1 MIMRNH
7 TQATRRSLFSFGTLR
22 IALALLA
29 AVIFIGLAGFA
40 CGDSDDDDEHADDTN
55 GDEHDADLDDLDPN
69 AYLEVEPKD
78 ALFLMEMSSFAFA
91 PEDLQVE
98 VGEVVEIAIQNSEM
112 VLHDFTIDDIDADVH
127 ISYLGGTGQHAHEET
142 AKEADVHFALT
153 EPASGVVHLKI
164 NEPGEYVFYCSVPGH
179 QQQGMEG
186 TLIVTE
192 G

>member
-1 MIMRNH
+1 MRNH
-7 TQATRRSLFSFGTLR
+7 TQATHRSLFSFGTFR

-40 CGDSDDDDEHADDTN
+40 CGDSDDADEHADDTN

-69 AYLEVEPKD
+69 AYLEVEPKE

-91 PEDLQVE
+91 PDDLQVE

-127 ISYLGGTGQHAHEET
+127 ISYLGGTGQHAHEEA